1 MGDVGCFGT
10 TTGFGFG
17 TTTGFGF
24 GTTTGFG
31 SFGTTTGFGFG
42 SFGAKAPEVEVVVDE
57 NPTIPVSVEQ
67 PKLPEAQLSVAGSAS
82 ASLAE
87 GVDSMVCDTS
97 CIEGLFASAGL
108 EDGTMSISAGGESV
122 VVRKGQG
129 TVLISIGK
137 NASAITARAVSA
149 DGSKTATLSMKLNRA
164 DAALEKAMQEKV
176 ATGSFQSASE
186 SETSTSS
193 STSGSSKSMYIYVLI
208 ALVILVAI
216 GYMRRKKA
224 TPAN

>member
-1 MGDVGCFGT
+1 VKSSAVFQVN
-10 TTGFGFG
+10 
-17 TTTGFGF
+17 
-24 GTTTGFG
+24 
-31 SFGTTTGFGFG
+31 FGFG

-57 NPTIPVSVEQ
+57 SPTIPASVEQ
-67 PKLPEAQLSVAGSAS
+67 VKLPEAQLSVAGSAS
-82 ASLAE
+82 ASIAE

-149 DGSKTATLSMKLNRA
+149 DGSKTATLSMKLDRA

-208 ALVILVAI
+208 ALVILMAI

>member
-1 MGDVGCFGT
+1 MECCSPQPEGVKSSAVFQLN
-10 TTGFGFG
+10 
-17 TTTGFGF
+17 
-24 GTTTGFG
+24 
-31 SFGTTTGFGFG
+31 FGFG
-42 SFGAKAPEVEVVVDE
+42 SFGAKAPQVEVVVDE
-57 NPTIPVSVEQ
+57 SPTIPVSVEQ
-67 PKLPEAQLSVAGSAS
+67 VKLPEAQLSVAGSAS

-87 GVDSMVCDTS
+87 GVDSMVCDAS
-97 CIEGLFASAGL
+97 CIEGLFASAGF

-122 VVRKGQG
+122 VVYKGQKKA
-129 TVLISIGK
+129 LISIGK

-149 DGSKTATLSMKLNRA
+149 DGSKTATLSMKLDRA

-176 ATGSFQSASE
+176 ATGAFQSASE

-208 ALVILVAI
+208 ALVILMAI